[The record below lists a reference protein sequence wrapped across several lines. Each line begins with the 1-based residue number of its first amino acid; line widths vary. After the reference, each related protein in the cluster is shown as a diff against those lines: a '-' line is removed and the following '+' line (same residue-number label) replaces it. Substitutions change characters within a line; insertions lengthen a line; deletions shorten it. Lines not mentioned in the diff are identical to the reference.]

1 MSRRRAE
8 PGPSLL
14 VFAEPLQRE
23 GLGRWLEQSPAGYRL
38 VDGAEAASAAPALV
52 IWSLISTPP
61 PDQLEREVEQLLER
75 WQPAPLLLLLPRG
88 HRYPQRFLLRLPL
101 QGIVEDP
108 DAPGLLESVVTLLQG
123 GRVLEIGPDAAEQ
136 PPSAVQE
143 PLGLGQWLLIS
154 GLQQIDAELRV
165 CEHLLQTTAANPLA
179 QLLLEG
185 RRRELRAARGLLLW
199 LWGPLALAWGEAYG
213 IELPVPAYAPGG
225 SAPGGAAAPRR
236 AGWWSL
242 RPARPVVAEALG
254 SPTAAGGSLSV
265 PMLASG
271 GSGAPPALGSAEAT
285 DPRGGVRL
293 SLRQRSADGIWEA
306 LRERLNHA
314 AAEGPQNGSGQ
325 LLALDGLQ
333 SDRRRDL
340 LLALLEQFDLLR
352 RRLQE
357 QGVPSAT
364 VLDTWQELQP
374 ELRRQALR
382 RMAGSYVQIPAEGVL
397 RPVADTLLQVGSF
410 DLADPDLPDPT
421 AMLTSLVEARPLL
434 VEGRLLAPDEP
445 QAVLYLELLLANW
458 LVRSAELIS
467 AEVLEVAAGWPELRR
482 YLLRPDL
489 LATRNLERLRNQ
501 LNAQQRWSS
510 WIARPV
516 RLYESRRPLYR
527 LQSGVIDTVDITEP
541 RDQELRRL
549 GWLQQGVTLA
559 LEARDALAP
568 QVQNLVR
575 SLGDLL
581 VVLLTQVVGR
591 AIGLVGR
598 GIAQGMGRS
607 LGRS

>member
-1 MSRRRAE
+1 MVDEIESFPVSRRRAE

-23 GLGRWLEQSPAGYRL
+23 GLGRWLEHSPAGYRL
-38 VDGAEAASAAPALV
+38 VDEAEAASTAPALV

-61 PDQLEREVEQLLER
+61 ADRLEREVEQLLER

-101 QGIVEDP
+101 QGIVEEP
-108 DAPGLLESVVTLLQG
+108 DGSGLLESVATLLQG
-123 GRVLEIGPDAAEQ
+123 GRVVEIGPYPAEQ
-136 PPSAVQE
+136 PPSSANE
-143 PLGLGQWLLIS
+143 PMGFGQWLLIS
-154 GLQQIDAELRV
+154 GVQQIDAELRV
-165 CEHLLQTTAANPLA
+165 CDHLLQTTAANPLA

-199 LWGPLALAWGEAYG
+199 LWGPLSLAWSEASG
-213 IELPVPAYAPGG
+213 IEPPSPSSATGRSSPGG
-225 SAPGGAAAPRR
+225 SVSAP
-236 AGWWSL
+236 L
-242 RPARPVVAEALG
+242 V
-254 SPTAAGGSLSV
+254 
-265 PMLASG
+265 ASG
-271 GSGAPPALGSAEAT
+271 GSGAPAALASAEAAGS
-285 DPRGGVRL
+285 RGGVRL

-306 LRERLNHA
+306 LRERLNAA

-364 VLDTWQELQP
+364 VLDTWQDLQP

-458 LVRSAELIS
+458 LVRSAEMIS

-510 WIARPV
+510 WIARPM

-549 GWLQQGVTLA
+549 GWLQQAVTLA

>member
-1 MSRRRAE
+1 MDALPVSRRRPE
-8 PGPSLL
+8 PGPLLL

-23 GLGRWLEQSPAGYRL
+23 GLKRWLADDEAGYRI
-38 VDGAEAASAAPALV
+38 ACEEREAGSTPALV
-52 IWSLISTPP
+52 IWSLAALPP
-61 PDQLEREVEQLLER
+61 ADRLDAEVRQLLER

-88 HRYPQRFLLRLPL
+88 HGYSQRFLLSLPL
-101 QGIVEDP
+101 QGLLEDA
-108 DAPGLLESVVTLLQG
+108 DAPGLRQSVSTLLNG
-123 GRVLEIGPDAAEQ
+123 GRVVEIGPPLAEEN
-136 PPSAVQE
+136 PPGR
-143 PLGLGQWLLIS
+143 PPIGLGEWLLVS
-154 GLQQIDAELRV
+154 GLQQIDAELRL
-165 CEHLLQTTAANPLA
+165 CEGLLRQEGLSLLG

-185 RRRELRAARGLLLW
+185 RQRELQAARRLLLW
-199 LWGPLALAWGEAYG
+199 LWGPLALAWGDLSESSG
-213 IELPVPAYAPGG
+213 APL
-225 SAPGGAAAPRR
+225 ATAAPRR
-236 AGWWSL
+236 A
-242 RPARPVVAEALG
+242 AALAP
-254 SPTAAGGSLSV
+254 SS
-265 PMLASG
+265 SG
-271 GSGAPPALGSAEAT
+271 G
-285 DPRGGVRL
+285 GGVSL
-293 SLRQRSADGIWEA
+293 TLRQRSADGIWEA
-306 LRERLNHA
+306 LRERLNSA
-314 AAEGPQNGSGQ
+314 ASEGPTNGSGQ

-340 LLALLEQFDLLR
+340 LLALLEQFELLR

-357 QGVPSAT
+357 QEIPPASF
-364 VLDTWQELQP
+364 LETWQELQP

-397 RPVADTLLQVGSF
+397 RPVADTLIEVGSF
-410 DLADPDLPDPT
+410 DLGDPDLPDPT
-421 AMLTSLVEARPLL
+421 AMLTTLVEARPML

-445 QAVLYLELLLANW
+445 QALLYLELLLANW

-467 AEVLEVAAGWPELRR
+467 AEVLEVCAGWPELRR

-510 WIARPV
+510 WIDRPV
-516 RLYESRRPLYR
+516 HLYESRRPLYR
-527 LQSGVIDTVDITEP
+527 LQAGVIESVAITEP
-541 RDQELRRL
+541 RDLELRRL
-549 GWLQQGVTLA
+549 GWLQQLVTLA

-575 SLGDLL
+575 SAGDLL

-607 LGRS
+607 LGRG